1 MIDDGKQGDGKTGA
15 LPTADDAEHA
25 VSSTSPDMYDP
36 NYVPPGTA
44 ARDPESPRGSV
55 AAPIALGPP
64 AGIATSDVPQVDAAL
79 GPSGVVAAADAA
91 SGIVSAPY
99 PPSPSSGVALPAPP
113 SPSLSPDDAPILP
126 PELTARAALAD
137 AVGSP
142 SKSAR
147 KRARSLERDREEHER
162 ERDPSGPT
170 RSRKTTVV
178 AAGAIVGGLGIATLG
193 LLGHANS
200 QRFELTCDATHVY
213 AEQGRS
219 FPPWG
224 SKKLNSPAWAP
235 ITLPANAECQPRAT
249 ENEAELKAWYLALL
263 VDRATTTLTARDLLD
278 TPATDAS
285 GKATNQLDFVSTQL
299 DQALLLARDPD
310 KRDQRKEITRLQ
322 GDVDYWRAAA
332 RLRDAS
338 TVLLDAAKQFDVAN
352 QKRPRHATDAAAW
365 STFLH
370 HLTDEL
376 RAGPNGAP
384 GAMPGAVPV
393 GSGPVPV
400 GVALPVEPTDSAVG
414 SGIAPPT
421 APSIP
426 SGGVL
431 L

>member
-1 MIDDGKQGDGKTGA
+1 LTGDGKQGDGKTGA

-44 ARDPESPRGSV
+44 ARDPESPKGSV

-91 SGIVSAPY
+91 SGIVAAPY

-178 AAGAIVGGLGIATLG
+178 AAGAIVGGLGIATLV

-224 SKKLNSPAWAP
+224 SKKLNSLAWAP

-400 GVALPVEPTDSAVG
+400 GIALPVEPTDSAVG